1 MVGALAFGL
10 LVFMASIYLMS
21 MLKQP
26 VKEQSDKK
34 VSIKDI
40 NLKAE
45 MPAYVFIDVL
55 DWAMSHGVVDTQE
68 YNKIL
73 AKALP
78 YLKE

>member
-1 MVGALAFGL
+1 MIGALAVGL
-10 LVFMASIYLMS
+10 LVFMASVYLIS
-21 MLKQP
+21 MMKQP
-26 VKEQSDKK
+26 VNDRSDKK

-45 MPAYVFIDVL
+45 MPAHIFIDTL

-73 AKALP
+73 GKALP
-78 YLKE
+78 YLKQ